1 MTLFSSQDSKP
12 KADKLKNLLD
22 QKNII
27 VMPGCYDALSAKLIE
42 REELNAG
49 FMSGF
54 AVSSTKLGMPD
65 TGLISF
71 SEMAEQ
77 VRNICNVTSIPIIF
91 DGDTGYG
98 NAVNVYRTVRG
109 FADAGAAA
117 IMIED
122 QKWPKKCGHTKGK
135 DVVEVDEA
143 NSRIKAAVDASKM
156 NNKDILVMARTD
168 AIATRGLNDAI
179 KRMQKFSE
187 LGADILFVEAI
198 KSKEDMKRVIKE
210 VPGHHM
216 INLIED
222 GETPLLE
229 MNELEDIGFKIAVF
243 PLTLMSASVK
253 TMQES
258 LKNMKNKT
266 YNTNVSKFSDL
277 RDIVGFNEYY
287 EIEDKYKQSI

>member
-1 MTLFSSQDSKP
+1 MTLFSSQNSKP

-22 QKNII
+22 QKGIV

-42 REELNAG
+42 REELNVG

-65 TGLISF
+65 AGLISF

-168 AIATRGLNDAI
+168 AIATRGLDDAI

-287 EIEDKYKQSI
+287 EIEDKYK

>member
-1 MTLFSSQDSKP
+1 MTLFSTQNSKP
-12 KADKLKNLLD
+12 KADRLQQLLD
-22 QKNII
+22 TKGII
-27 VMPGCYDALSAKLIE
+27 VMPGCYDALTAKMIQ
-42 REELNAG
+42 REGLDVG

-54 AVSSTKLGMPD
+54 CVSSTKLGMPD

-117 IMIED
+117 VMIED

-135 DVVEVDEA
+135 DVVDVEEA

-179 KRMQKFSE
+179 KRMQTFSE

-198 KSKEDMKRVIKE
+198 KSKEDMKTVIKE

-243 PLTLMSASVK
+243 PLTLMSSSVK
-253 TMQES
+253 IMQHC
-258 LKNMKNKT
+258 LKNMKNKI
-266 YNTNVSKFSDL
+266 YNKDVSKFSDL

-287 EIEDKYKQSI
+287 DIEDKYKG

>member
-22 QKNII
+22 QKDII

-42 REELNAG
+42 REKLNAG

-65 TGLISF
+65 AGLISF

-135 DVVEVDEA
+135 DVVELDEA

-168 AIATRGLNDAI
+168 AIATRGLDDAI

-198 KSKEDMKRVIKE
+198 KSKEDMQRVIKE

-287 EIEDKYKQSI
+287 EIEDKYK

>member
-22 QKNII
+22 QKGIV

-42 REELNAG
+42 REGLNVG

-168 AIATRGLNDAI
+168 AIATRGLDDAI

-229 MNELEDIGFKIAVF
+229 INELEDLGFKIAVF

-258 LKNMKNKT
+258 LQNMKNKV

-287 EIEDKYKQSI
+287 EIEDKYK

>member
-1 MTLFSSQDSKP
+1 MTLFSTQNSKP
-12 KADKLKNLLD
+12 KADKLQKLLN
-22 QKNII
+22 QKGIV

-42 REELNAG
+42 KEGLDVG

-54 AVSSTKLGMPD
+54 CVSSTKLGMPD

-117 IMIED
+117 VMIED

-135 DVVEVDEA
+135 DVVDVEEA

-156 NNKDILVMARTD
+156 NNKDILIMARTD
-168 AIATRGLNDAI
+168 AIATRGLKEAI
-179 KRMQKFSE
+179 KRMQTFSE

-198 KSKEDMKRVIKE
+198 KSKEDMKTVIKE
-210 VPGHHM
+210 IPGHHM

-229 MNELEDIGFKIAVF
+229 INELEDIGFKIAVL

-253 TMQES
+253 IMQQS
-258 LKNMKNKT
+258 LKNMKNKI
-266 YNTNVSKFSDL
+266 YNKDVSKFSDL

-287 EIEDKYKQSI
+287 DIEDKYK

>member
-1 MTLFSSQDSKP
+1 MTLFSSQNSKP

-22 QKNII
+22 QKGIV

-42 REELNAG
+42 REELNVG

-54 AVSSTKLGMPD
+54 AVSSTRLGMPD

-98 NAVNVYRTVRG
+98 NSVNVYRTVRG

-135 DVVEVDEA
+135 DVVEIDEA

-156 NNKDILVMARTD
+156 NDKDILVMARTD
-168 AIATRGLNDAI
+168 AIATRGLDDAI

-187 LGADILFVEAI
+187 LGADILFIEAI

-287 EIEDKYKQSI
+287 EIEDKYK

>member
-22 QKNII
+22 QKDII

-42 REELNAG
+42 REKLNAG

-54 AVSSTKLGMPD
+54 AVSSTRLGMPD

-135 DVVEVDEA
+135 DVVELDEA

-168 AIATRGLNDAI
+168 AIATRGLDDAI

-258 LKNMKNKT
+258 LRNMKNKT

-287 EIEDKYKQSI
+287 EIEDKYK

>member
-22 QKNII
+22 QKDII

-168 AIATRGLNDAI
+168 AIATRGLDDAI

-287 EIEDKYKQSI
+287 EIEVKYK

>member
-22 QKNII
+22 QKDII
-27 VMPGCYDALSAKLIE
+27 IMPGCYDALSAKLIE
-42 REELNAG
+42 REKLNAG

-54 AVSSTKLGMPD
+54 AVSSTRLGMPD

-98 NAVNVYRTVRG
+98 NVVNVYRTVRG

-168 AIATRGLNDAI
+168 AIATRGLDDAI

-277 RDIVGFNEYY
+277 RDIVGFNEYD
-287 EIEDKYKQSI
+287 EIEDKYK

>member
-12 KADKLKNLLD
+12 KADKLKKLLE
-22 QKNII
+22 QKGIV

-42 REELNAG
+42 REGINVG

-54 AVSSTKLGMPD
+54 AVSSTRLGMPD
-65 TGLISF
+65 AGLISF

-109 FADAGAAA
+109 FADSGAAA

-135 DVVEVDEA
+135 DVVEADEA

-168 AIATRGLNDAI
+168 AIATRGLDDAI

-229 MNELEDIGFKIAVF
+229 INELEDLGFKIAVF

-258 LKNMKNKT
+258 LQNMKNKV

-287 EIEDKYKQSI
+287 EIEDKYK

>member
-1 MTLFSSQDSKP
+1 MTLFSSQNSKP

-22 QKNII
+22 QKGIV

-42 REELNAG
+42 REKLNVG

-54 AVSSTKLGMPD
+54 SVSSTRLGMPD

-98 NAVNVYRTVRG
+98 NVVNVYRTVRG

-135 DVVEVDEA
+135 DVVEIDEA

-168 AIATRGLNDAI
+168 AIATRGLDDAI

-198 KSKEDMKRVIKE
+198 KSKEDMQRVIKE

-253 TMQES
+253 IMQES

-266 YNTNVSKFSDL
+266 YNTNVSRFSDL

-287 EIEDKYKQSI
+287 EI

>member
-1 MTLFSSQDSKP
+1 MTLFSSQASKP
-12 KADKLKNLLD
+12 KADKLKKLLD
-22 QKNII
+22 QKDII

-42 REELNAG
+42 KEKLNAG

-54 AVSSTKLGMPD
+54 SVSSTKLGMPD

-168 AIATRGLNDAI
+168 AIATRGLDDAI

-229 MNELEDIGFKIAVF
+229 MNELEDMGFKIAVF

-253 TMQES
+253 IMQES

-287 EIEDKYKQSI
+287 EIEDKYK

>member
-22 QKNII
+22 QKDII

-42 REELNAG
+42 REKLNAG

-143 NSRIKAAVDASKM
+143 NSRIKAAVDASKI

-287 EIEDKYKQSI
+287 EIEDKYK

>member
-1 MTLFSSQDSKP
+1 MTLFSSQASKP
-12 KADKLKNLLD
+12 KADKLKKLLD
-22 QKNII
+22 QKDII

-42 REELNAG
+42 KEELNAG

-54 AVSSTKLGMPD
+54 SVSSTKLGMPD

-168 AIATRGLNDAI
+168 AIATRGLDDAI

-253 TMQES
+253 IMQES

-266 YNTNVSKFSDL
+266 YNTNVSRFSDL

-287 EIEDKYKQSI
+287 EIEDKYK

>member
-12 KADKLKNLLD
+12 KADKLKSLLN
-22 QKNII
+22 QKGIV

-42 REELNAG
+42 REGLNVG

-65 TGLISF
+65 AGLISF

-117 IMIED
+117 VMIED

-168 AIATRGLNDAI
+168 AIATRGLDDAI

-198 KSKEDMKRVIKE
+198 KSKEDMKRVVKE

-229 MNELEDIGFKIAVF
+229 INELEDIGFKIAVF

-258 LKNMKNKT
+258 LKNMKNKI
-266 YNTNVSKFSDL
+266 YNTHVSKFSDL

-287 EIEDKYKQSI
+287 EIEDKYK

>member
-1 MTLFSSQDSKP
+1 MTLFSSQNSKP

-22 QKNII
+22 QKGIV

-42 REELNAG
+42 REELNVG

-54 AVSSTKLGMPD
+54 AVSSTRLGMPD

-135 DVVEVDEA
+135 DVVEVVEA

-168 AIATRGLNDAI
+168 AIATRGLDDAI

-287 EIEDKYKQSI
+287 EIEDKYK

>member
-22 QKNII
+22 QKDII

-168 AIATRGLNDAI
+168 AIATRGLDDAI

-266 YNTNVSKFSDL
+266 YNTNISKFSDL

-287 EIEDKYKQSI
+287 EIEDKYK

>member
-1 MTLFSSQDSKP
+1 MTLFSSQASKP
-12 KADKLKNLLD
+12 KADKLKKLLD
-22 QKNII
+22 QKDII
-27 VMPGCYDALSAKLIE
+27 VMPGCYDALTAKLIE
-42 REELNAG
+42 KEELNAG

-65 TGLISF
+65 AGLISF

-168 AIATRGLNDAI
+168 AIATRGLDDAI

-229 MNELEDIGFKIAVF
+229 MNELEDMGFKIAVF

-253 TMQES
+253 IMQES

-287 EIEDKYKQSI
+287 EIEDKYK

>member
-22 QKNII
+22 QKGIV

-42 REELNAG
+42 REGLNVG

-117 IMIED
+117 VMIED

-135 DVVEVDEA
+135 DAVEVDEA

-168 AIATRGLNDAI
+168 AIATRGLDDAI

-229 MNELEDIGFKIAVF
+229 INELEDIGFKIAVF

-258 LKNMKNKT
+258 LQNMKNKI

-287 EIEDKYKQSI
+287 KIEDKYK

>member
-1 MTLFSSQDSKP
+1 MTLFSSQASKP
-12 KADKLKNLLD
+12 KADKLKKLLD
-22 QKNII
+22 QKDII

-42 REELNAG
+42 KGELNAG

-54 AVSSTKLGMPD
+54 SVSSTKLGMPD

-168 AIATRGLNDAI
+168 AIATRGLDDAI

-198 KSKEDMKRVIKE
+198 KSKEDMQRVIKE

-229 MNELEDIGFKIAVF
+229 MNELEDMGFKIAVF

-253 TMQES
+253 IMQES

-287 EIEDKYKQSI
+287 EIEDKYK

>member
-22 QKNII
+22 QKDII

-42 REELNAG
+42 REKLNAG

-54 AVSSTKLGMPD
+54 AVSSTRLGMPD

-98 NAVNVYRTVRG
+98 NVVNVYRTVRG

-135 DVVEVDEA
+135 DVVELDEA

-168 AIATRGLNDAI
+168 AIATRGLDDAI

-258 LKNMKNKT
+258 LRNMKNKT

-287 EIEDKYKQSI
+287 EIEDKYK

>member
-1 MTLFSSQDSKP
+1 MTLFSSQNSKP

-22 QKNII
+22 QKGIV

-42 REELNAG
+42 REKLNVG

-54 AVSSTKLGMPD
+54 AVSSTRLGMPD

-98 NAVNVYRTVRG
+98 NVVNVYRTVRG

-168 AIATRGLNDAI
+168 AIATRGLDDAI

-216 INLIED
+216 VNLIED

-253 TMQES
+253 IMQES

-287 EIEDKYKQSI
+287 EIEDKYK

>member
-1 MTLFSSQDSKP
+1 MTLFSTQNSKP
-12 KADKLKNLLD
+12 KADRLQQLLD
-22 QKNII
+22 QKGII
-27 VMPGCYDALSAKLIE
+27 VMPGCYDALTAKMIE
-42 REELNAG
+42 REGLDVG

-54 AVSSTKLGMPD
+54 CVSSTKLGMPD

-109 FADAGAAA
+109 FADAGEAAV
-117 IMIED
+117 MIED
-122 QKWPKKCGHTKGK
+122 QKCPKKCGHTKGK
-135 DVVEVDEA
+135 DVVDVEEA

-179 KRMQKFSE
+179 KRMQTFSE

-198 KSKEDMKRVIKE
+198 KSKEDMKTVIKE

-243 PLTLMSASVK
+243 PLTLMSSSVK
-253 TMQES
+253 IMQHC
-258 LKNMKNKT
+258 LKNMKNKI
-266 YNTNVSKFSDL
+266 YNKDVSKFSDL

-287 EIEDKYKQSI
+287 DIEDKYKS

>member
-1 MTLFSSQDSKP
+1 MTLFSSQNSKP

-22 QKNII
+22 QKGIV

-42 REELNAG
+42 REELNVG

-54 AVSSTKLGMPD
+54 AVSSTRLGMPD

-168 AIATRGLNDAI
+168 AIATRGLDDAI

-229 MNELEDIGFKIAVF
+229 INELEDIGFKIAVF

-287 EIEDKYKQSI
+287 EIEDKYK

>member
-12 KADKLKNLLD
+12 KADKLKKLLD
-22 QKNII
+22 QKGIV

-42 REELNAG
+42 REGINVG

-54 AVSSTKLGMPD
+54 AVSSTRLGMPD
-65 TGLISF
+65 AGLISF

-135 DVVEVDEA
+135 DVVEADEA

-168 AIATRGLNDAI
+168 AIATRGLDDAI

-229 MNELEDIGFKIAVF
+229 INELEDLGFKIAVF
-243 PLTLMSASVK
+243 PLTLMSASVT

-258 LKNMKNKT
+258 LQNMKNKV

-287 EIEDKYKQSI
+287 EIEDKYK

>member
-22 QKNII
+22 QKDII
-27 VMPGCYDALSAKLIE
+27 IMPGCYDALSAKLIE
-42 REELNAG
+42 REKLNAG

-54 AVSSTKLGMPD
+54 AVSSTRLGMPD

-135 DVVEVDEA
+135 DVVELDEA

-168 AIATRGLNDAI
+168 AIATRGLDDAI

-287 EIEDKYKQSI
+287 EIEDKYK

>member
-22 QKNII
+22 QKDII
-27 VMPGCYDALSAKLIE
+27 IMPGCYDALSAKLIE
-42 REELNAG
+42 REKLNAG

-54 AVSSTKLGMPD
+54 AVSSTRLGMPD

-98 NAVNVYRTVRG
+98 NVVNVYRTVRG

-135 DVVEVDEA
+135 DVVELDEA

-168 AIATRGLNDAI
+168 AIATRGLDDAI

-258 LKNMKNKT
+258 LRNMKNKT

-287 EIEDKYKQSI
+287 EIEDKYK